1 VTAADAVAGATFRAG
16 REERPMNTRHLRRLF
31 KVITAVGIGALM
43 GMLGVA
49 SALANHG
56 PGPWP

>member
-1 VTAADAVAGATFRAG
+1 
-16 REERPMNTRHLRRLF
+16 MSTRRRRSLF
-31 KVITAVGIGALM
+31 KFITAVGIGALM
-43 GMLGVA
+43 SILGAA

>member
-1 VTAADAVAGATFRAG
+1 MST
-16 REERPMNTRHLRRLF
+16 RRLRKVF

-43 GMLGVA
+43 GILGAA